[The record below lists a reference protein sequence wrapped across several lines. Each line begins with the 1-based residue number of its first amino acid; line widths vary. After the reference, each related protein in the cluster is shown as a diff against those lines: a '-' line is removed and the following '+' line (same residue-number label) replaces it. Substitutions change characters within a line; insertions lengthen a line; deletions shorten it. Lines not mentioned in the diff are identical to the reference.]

1 MAIVGIIVVLTF
13 CAILCYIEIPK
24 ILQRKSMIEFWS
36 FTFLLLL
43 GTVLSILKYLNVPI
57 SNPSD
62 WLAWV
67 YSPVRNLLKAFLE
80 MS

>member
-1 MAIVGIIVVLTF
+1 MAIVGIILVLTF
-13 CAILCYIEIPK
+13 SAILCYIEIPK

-36 FTFLLLL
+36 FALLLLL

-62 WLAWV
+62 WVAWV
-67 YSPVRNLLKAFLE
+67 YSPVRNLFKAFLK
-80 MS
+80 